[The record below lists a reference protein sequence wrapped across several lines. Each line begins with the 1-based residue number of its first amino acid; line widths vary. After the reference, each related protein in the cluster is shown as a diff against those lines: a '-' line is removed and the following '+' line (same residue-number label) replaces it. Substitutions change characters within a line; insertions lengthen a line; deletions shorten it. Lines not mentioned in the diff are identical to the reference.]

1 MDLLQLGAQMLN
13 QSSGSESNAGS
24 DTIATALSSLLGDG
38 QGNMDLAGLAS
49 KMASSGDL
57 GSVVS
62 SWLGDGANSS
72 ISADDILGL
81 LGENQIA
88 DFSKQLGMGT
98 ESAASSL
105 ADVLPQLMDQA
116 SSGGSLLDAA
126 GGIDGILGAAKKF
139 LS

>member
-13 QSSGSESNAGS
+13 QASGSQSNADS
-24 DTIATALSSLLGDG
+24 DTISNALSSLLGDG

-49 KMASSGDL
+49 KMSSSGDL

-81 LGENQIA
+81 LGESQIA

-105 ADVLPQLMDQA
+105 AAVLPQLMDQA

-126 GGIDGILGAAKKF
+126 GGIDGVLGAAKKF